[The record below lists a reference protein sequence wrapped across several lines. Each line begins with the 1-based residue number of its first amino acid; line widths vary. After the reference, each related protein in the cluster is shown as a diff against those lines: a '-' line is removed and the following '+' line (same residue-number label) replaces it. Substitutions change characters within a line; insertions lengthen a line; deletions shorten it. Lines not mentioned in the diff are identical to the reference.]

1 MRLGEMLI
9 QQGHLTQDALDEALD
24 WQVLYG
30 GRLGSNLLELKLVEE
45 EHLAR
50 ALGKQL
56 GCEVIWGELQI
67 DPAVM
72 TLLPKHVADRDE
84 MV

>member
-50 ALGKQL
+50 ALARRGYGL
-56 GCEVIWGELQI
+56 
-67 DPAVM
+67 
-72 TLLPKHVADRDE
+72 TLTGPWPPYSFVQD
-84 MV
+84 